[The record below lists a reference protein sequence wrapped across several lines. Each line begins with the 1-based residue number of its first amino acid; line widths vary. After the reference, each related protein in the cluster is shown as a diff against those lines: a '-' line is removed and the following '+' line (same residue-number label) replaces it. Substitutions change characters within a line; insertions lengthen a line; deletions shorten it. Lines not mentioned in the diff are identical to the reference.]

1 MIRKD
6 MKVGDTFVDGE
17 QTYKV
22 IEVLDSGNYI
32 SKAVTAEEMPKKR
45 TVKDNGGN

>member
-6 MKVGDTFVDGE
+6 MKVGETFVDGD

-22 IEVLDSGNYI
+22 LEVLDNGNYI
-32 SKAVTAEEMPKKR
+32 SKAVTAEEPKQTK
-45 TVKDNGGN
+45 TKGA